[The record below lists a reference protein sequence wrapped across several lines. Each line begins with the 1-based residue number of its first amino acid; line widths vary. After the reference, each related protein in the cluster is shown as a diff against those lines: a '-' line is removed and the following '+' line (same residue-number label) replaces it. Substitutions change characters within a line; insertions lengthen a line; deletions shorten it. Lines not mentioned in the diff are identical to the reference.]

1 MSDEILQGIAQDLRS
16 ADEAVTTAEVLLSA
30 MKEAGEDATELE
42 TQLRAVKM
50 RKSKWEKMLKGRG
63 FSPI

>member
-1 MSDEILQGIAQDLRS
+1 MSDEILQGIAQDLQS

-63 FSPI
+63 FSKI

>member
-1 MSDEILQGIAQDLRS
+1 MSDEILQGIAQDLQS